1 MATLNM
7 SGLFDLTEEQLGKA
21 VTKVSAGNYALGYS
35 QEGSF
40 YVLYVG
46 RSDSD
51 VRGRLLSWVG
61 KNARYKQFMYSY
73 ADSAKAAF
81 EKECINYHDFGG
93 KEKLDNEA
101 HPDRPDNSNWKCP
114 RCNIFD

>member
-1 MATLNM
+1 MASLGM
-7 SGLFDLTEEQLGKA
+7 QGPYDLTNDEIDNQ
-21 VTKVSAGNYALGYS
+21 VTKTSAGNYALGRVS
-35 QEGSF
+35 NGTF
-40 YVLYVG
+40 YVNYVG
-46 RSDSD
+46 RSDTD
-51 VRGRLLSWVG
+51 LNDRLKDWIG
-61 KNARYKQFMYSY
+61 KYKKFKFSY
-73 ADSAKAAF
+73 ASSPKAAF